1 MYCSVLVGYIRQ
13 MLLAEVLNTGKT
25 RGGGG
30 AGAGGGVWGE
40 GEAAYR
46 EGWC

>member
-30 AGAGGGVWGE
+30 QGAMGE
-40 GEAAYR
+40 ERRQRHSVYR
-46 EGWC
+46 